1 MKLVFMQASNMVF
14 LLAIAVLVSLG
25 AATQMADAYTN
36 SGTAFTN
43 DATTASGTTN
53 LYSNSG
59 NFHIQFH
66 FFGDRTSS
74 NSNDWPAAFRHGGL
88 PSNSEIVVTNPN
100 TNAVAT
106 SGTQDYSTS
115 TSFYFQYKIEN
126 LDDGATTVTFP
137 AGKIGPSAES
147 DRNAAV
153 SFTFIYDATLPTFV
167 GSPDFS
173 TVQLSVGD
181 PTPTPPTPTC
191 SDANLFKSAPGTH
204 GEDEIDTSTV
214 GDYRVTYRCHDNAGN
229 SFREVKLYQV
239 SDNTAP
245 VLVHTGSSTTTVDQF
260 APAFLPRMLCSDNVD
275 GISFID
281 SPVTLHTDHPSTN
294 VINYQCSDAAGNDSN
309 IISHTVTVT
318 EIAPPTLPTTV
329 LRAENGADASQ
340 HISLELTGKHPIY
353 LAQGVDFTAPTLSCV
368 DNTTGSDVKSAP
380 TLLSGSVDKF
390 TVGDYTLHY
399 QCKSTQGTNNYNLVV
414 SVFDT
419 AKIHEIR
426 SGGDVLELDHTET
439 IPTIRY
445 SDDPLTMTFHGY
457 SDFALV
463 ISLYDDNTSFSSP
476 VMATTLNTANM
487 DSSQLEFTF
496 TPTSGTNT
504 RISLHIDS
512 YVSADDDYLL
522 VQDSQIESP
531 VLTFNGDS
539 VVSVPRFSTFTDP
552 GASCTDNIDTVTP
565 QIFGSVDTD
574 VVGLYN
580 LSYVCVDEDLLVDTA
595 YRSVY
600 VTPVDIMDVTI
611 TPILSDATQLDSHNF
626 EVARATNLDSYS
638 FKVAFQ
644 YPVSG
649 FTIDDVSMTGGNVV
663 SVTSGV
669 PGIYTIATDSFVEG
683 PVTLTIDGGAVTG
696 VATNKVNEPLTFE
709 FVYDTIAPVFR
720 SHQITNFDVNV
731 GATFVPPTLTCTD
744 VNGNM
749 DASVYLN
756 EVDTSRKTLKK
767 QYDTLAYKCYDAAG
781 NASDLHF
788 VEVNVRGSN
797 PNPGDVSTP
806 ITVELTPH
814 SNGVPGNG
822 VINDFVGTDRIVFL
836 AEFSE
841 PVSGF
846 TVEDVLSSYRDAN
859 FLAEVC
865 QPHWVVCYDNTDRN
879 VNVISVEEST
889 FYRDHTRYF
898 ITVDPIGTRNM
909 FVQVGSSTVSGIANP
924 DDGNQNSTA
933 ISFSR
938 DTVAPVYG
946 DTVTNLDGTTKSLTI
961 LKGSESFDPNIACT
975 DLAILSNDVRSGSVD
990 TSTSGTYTLTYR
1002 CEDIAGR
1009 VATTS
1014 VDYTVVDPTITAV
1027 ISHDTHTSSS
1037 FNTNQDRITF
1047 NVAFSEAVSGFTS
1060 NDFLRSNA
1068 WIHSVTDANTGSP
1081 DNINYVVVVRVGA
1094 DAGAA
1099 YVAVKAN
1106 SVSAHGSSNSPDFNH
1121 PSNTFIFTSNSADP
1135 VFEEPKYP
1143 DIKQHYPFVHSVTCH
1158 DALGIDAGTIT
1169 HGTVE
1174 TSTRGALAVVL
1185 TCTDVFG
1192 NTAEKSVAYNVVFDS
1207 APVITTAGG
1216 TIADNTVVVNGTA
1229 VPGATV
1235 ELFNNGEG
1243 ASTCVDG
1250 TVRDGEY
1257 ICNPYPVT
1265 ANADGDWSTRIYL
1278 GYWTGN
1284 NNISAHAIINT
1295 VYSQP
1300 SNVVTFEHG
1309 LPRITGFTQSG
1320 ISDSIEPTQRT
1331 QIIPI
1336 VSLKPITL
1344 DGLIPSIDQHVGVYL
1359 KHFVA
1364 DDDLNLGFVTDNE
1377 DGFWDFAFTP
1387 KFGDNFVQI
1396 ASFELTADG
1405 DREDV
1410 YFNLGPSYVNFQYL
1424 GGTELTPIL
1433 IEKLGITGIP
1443 FLVTS
1448 DVGAATS
1455 ANTRVTIP
1463 SLGGTDE
1470 LITSIQFSNY
1480 DNYQV
1485 SRANNAP
1492 ALVLMN
1498 GIADVSDAVMDT
1510 DGNKIEFIE
1519 GVSTWSLTESNL
1531 CPCDVQIQIDT
1542 NSMTVD
1548 GQLDN
1553 LKIFHFTDG
1562 QWQTLDTTIS
1572 GNVLSASVKSLGAL
1586 AVGLTT
1592 SIIIADPIDTRSPVI
1607 TPAGS
1612 SETVELESA
1621 NSYSELGGTVT
1632 DDDSSY
1638 SGTVTVT
1645 GDAPDTSAV
1654 GVYTVLYDAPDDAT
1668 GNSAAQ
1674 QSIVIT
1680 VEDTTPPTFDVNGNA
1695 SDFATAILFNGMYT
1709 PGVIANQFDISGIA
1723 SSVIG
1728 GNSVDAASDGTYH
1741 VTYTVTDNSGLT
1753 KVITETVT
1761 VSPDGTPGGTPIL
1774 IHPVPSFTSQPT
1786 VVLTSP
1792 ITLVG
1797 TSLADS
1803 TVKLFKGLSSV
1814 NTVTTD
1820 SSGIFEFTGVVL
1832 TEGLNSFTI
1841 TASDGTSTSA
1851 ASAPLVV
1858 TLDTPLVVPIIATT
1872 PIITTTS
1879 ATVSASTI
1887 TIEGTADVENT
1898 ILLFNNGKLVSFS
1911 FTDGSGD
1918 FVFTNVPL
1926 DSGANSFTVQAY
1938 ASGKDSSDISNAVV
1952 ITFDAPL
1959 QTLRSTHSEP
1969 LTDAVTTPIIT
1980 TTSATVTASTITI
1993 DGTADVG
2000 SSVLLLNN
2008 GDFVTGQFA
2017 FTDESGNFVFTNV
2030 PLDSGANSFTVQAGI
2045 SGKDKSDFSNTVVI
2059 TFDSASPTD
2068 AVTTPVI
2075 TTTSATVS
2083 TSTITIDGT
2092 ADVGSSVLLLNN
2104 GKFVTLVFTDG
2115 SGDFTFTNVPLSTG
2129 ANSFTVQAGIFGK
2142 TNSDISDAV
2151 VITTPLGT
2159 KNSGSSDNWHMKPTF
2174 GISHLTH
2181 KQIVDNGFSF
2191 NGYSLTVTDNWHTDF
2206 HLTSSLIGE
2215 TNTVKIKT
2223 YSADPLKWINL
2234 YLGVPRLGDVSDA
2247 ESEIQLVVSRDY
2259 NNPVDYTIDEI
2270 NHYQDEELVNVD
2282 DTTAS
2287 LQKIKCQASDNDI
2300 KCYEFTINFTVMAPL
2315 HEEVVA
2321 ISAMDDKRGQHVTYI
2336 NEGVEFT
2343 GTSLLDAH
2351 TAQLMQKKTN
2361 QGQAE
2366 IIELTQQDRRYNVW
2380 EDQHG
2385 YLWALNE
2392 YGTWTQITAAEF
2404 ERHQDSIGNVMTRQN
2419 SNFASLIEQERQKA
2433 LLVFDSSD
2441 LISEL
2446 DDYFAYDYSN
2456 VDSDMSKLDKY
2467 AYELQLESE
2476 RAQKYTRQN

>member
-1 MKLVFMQASNMVF
+1 MKLVFMRASNMVF

-36 SGTAFTN
+36 SGTAHTN

-88 PSNSEIVVTNPN
+88 PSNSEIVVTNPSG
-100 TNAVAT
+100 NAVAT

-126 LDDGATTVTFP
+126 LDDGITTVTFP
-137 AGKIGPSAES
+137 AGKIGPSTES

-153 SFTFIYDATLPTFV
+153 TFTFIYDATKPTFV

-191 SDANLFKSAPGTH
+191 SDANLVSSTPGTH

-214 GDYRVTYRCHDNAGN
+214 GDYRVTYRCHDNANN

-275 GISFID
+275 GISFIS
-281 SPVTLHTDHPSTN
+281 SPVILSTTHPSTS

-309 IISHTVTVT
+309 IISYTVTVT
-318 EIAPPTLPTTV
+318 ESFSPTLPTTV
-329 LRAENGADASQ
+329 LRAENGADATQS
-340 HISLELTGKHPIY
+340 ISLELTGKHPIY
-353 LAQGVDFTAPTLSCV
+353 LAQGATYNAPTLSCI
-368 DNTTGSDVKSAP
+368 DNTTGSDVRSTP
-380 TLLSGSVDKF
+380 TLLSSSDTVDNV
-390 TVGDYTLHY
+390 TLGDYTQHY
-399 QCKSTQGTNNYNLVV
+399 SCTGTQGTNNYDVVV
-414 SVFDT
+414 SVFET
-419 AKIHEIR
+419 PKIHKME
-426 SGGDVLELDHTET
+426 SGGDVLELDHAGSV
-439 IPTIRY
+439 PTVSY
-445 SDDPLTMTFHGY
+445 SGLPLTMTFHGY
-457 SDFALV
+457 ASIESV
-463 ISLYDDNTSFSSP
+463 ISLYDDTTSRLSP
-476 VMATTLNTANM
+476 VMTTVLATANL
-487 DSSQLEFTF
+487 DVGHLEYVFS
-496 TPTSGTNT
+496 PTSGANP
-504 RISLHIDS
+504 H
-512 YVSADDDYLL
+512 VSIGVDGFPSPDDDYLL
-522 VQDSQIESP
+522 AHDSGIESP
-531 VLTFNGDS
+531 VLTFNGDA
-539 VVSVPRFSTFTDP
+539 VVSIPRFSTFTDP
-552 GASCTDNIDTVTP
+552 GASCTDNLDTLTP
-565 QIFGSVDTD
+565 QVFGSVDTD
-574 VVGLYN
+574 TVGLYN
-580 LSYVCVDEDLLVDTA
+580 LSYVCVDEDQLSDTA
-595 YRSVY
+595 YRSAY
-600 VTPVDIMDVTI
+600 VTPVDTMDVTI
-611 TPILSDATQLDSHNF
+611 TPIYNDVTKLDSNI
-626 EVARATNLDSYS
+626 
-638 FKVAFQ
+638 FKVVFQ

-649 FTIDDVSMTGGNVV
+649 FTVDDVSMTGGTVTD
-663 SVTSGV
+663 VTSGV

-683 PVTLTIDGGAVTG
+683 PVTLTITGGAATG
-696 VATNKVNEPLTFE
+696 VATSKVNEPAS
-709 FVYDTIAPVFR
+709 YDFIYDATAPVFP
-720 SHQITNFDVNV
+720 SHTPSDQDVHL
-731 GATFVPPTLTCTD
+731 GHTFVPYDYLTCD
-744 VNGNM
+744 DANGTV
-749 DASVYLN
+749 DAVVYAN
-756 EVDTSRKTLKK
+756 NVDTSRKTLGGHLGTF
-767 QYDTLAYKCYDAAG
+767 DTVAYQCTDAAG
-781 NASDLHF
+781 NVSDLHF
-788 VEVNVRGSN
+788 VDVHVRASN
-797 PNPGDVSTP
+797 PNPGDVRTP

-846 TVEDVLSSYRDAN
+846 TVEDVLSSYRDAA
-859 FLAEVC
+859 FLAELC
-865 QPHWVVCYDNTDRN
+865 IPYYIDCYDNTDRN

-933 ISFSR
+933 ILFSR
-938 DTVAPVYG
+938 DTIAPVYNA
-946 DTVTNLDGTTKSLTI
+946 TVANLDGTPKSLTI

-1002 CEDIAGR
+1002 CEDIAGK

-1037 FNTNQDRITF
+1037 LNTNQRDITF
-1047 NVAFSEAVSGFTS
+1047 NVAFSEAVSGFDH
-1060 NDFLRSNA
+1060 NDFLLNDDVSIRSVS
-1068 WIHSVTDANTGSP
+1068 HANTASP
-1081 DNINYVVVVRVGA
+1081 DNINYVVVVISDIITGN
-1094 DAGAA
+1094 A
-1099 YVAVKAN
+1099 YVSVAAN

-1470 LITSIQFSNY
+1470 AITSIQFSNY

-1492 ALVLMN
+1492 ALVILA
-1498 GIADVSDAVMDT
+1498 GADVSDAVMDT

-1519 GVSTWSLTESNL
+1519 GVSTWSITAGNL

-1542 NSMTVD
+1542 NSDAVD
-1548 GQLDN
+1548 GIVDN

-1612 SETVELESA
+1612 SETVELEST
-1621 NSYSELGGTVT
+1621 NSYSELGGTVN

-1753 KVITETVT
+1753 KTITETVT

-1774 IHPVPSFTSQPT
+1774 PPLILTHPVPSFTSQPT
-1786 VVLTSP
+1786 VVLASP
-1792 ITLVG
+1792 ITLIG

-1858 TLDTPLVVPIIATT
+1858 TLDTPLVDSTIATT

-1887 TIEGTADVENT
+1887 TIEGTADASNT
-1898 ILLFNNGKLVSFS
+1898 ILLFNNGKLTSFG
-1911 FTDGSGD
+1911 FADGSGD
-1918 FVFTNVPL
+1918 FVFANISL

-1938 ASGKDSSDISNAVV
+1938 ASGKSHSDISNAVV

-1959 QTLRSTHSEP
+1959 QTLRSTHSESS
-1969 LTDAVTTPIIT
+1969 TDAVTTPVIT
-1980 TTSATVTASTITI
+1980 TTPETVSTSTITI
-1993 DGTADVG
+1993 EGTADAG
-2000 SSVLLLNN
+2000 SSVFLYNN
-2008 GDFVTGQFA
+2008 GDFVPGKVA
-2017 FTDESGNFVFTNV
+2017 FTDGSGDFVFANIS
-2030 PLDSGANSFTVQAGI
+2030 LDSGANSFTVQAGI
-2045 SGKDKSDFSNTVVI
+2045 SGKSPSDLSHPVVI
-2059 TFDSASPTD
+2059 TFNSASSTD
-2068 AVTTPVI
+2068 TVSTPII
-2075 TTTSATVS
+2075 TTTSATVT

-2270 NHYQDEELVNVD
+2270 NHYQAEELVNVD

-2385 YLWALNE
+2385 YLWTLNE
-2392 YGTWTQITAAEF
+2392 YGTWTQITAADF
-2404 ERHQDSIGNVMTRQN
+2404 ERHQDDISSVMTRQN

-2433 LLVFDSSD
+2433 LLVFDSSE